1 MYSLRKY
8 LSDKPKSEEST
19 MLYSSTAI
27 TYSVLTIL
35 SRGKRSFEQMG
46 LAIGRS
52 GDTIKRLLYPT
63 QSSFDIS
70 RSACKSIFAKEKIV
84 YVGIDDTLLR
94 KIYSQFMQ
102 GTGMFF
108 DTKIGRRIM
117 AYKLAICMIT
127 NGKIAIPIDCA
138 YMFSKEILDSIEEK
152 FPSKDDIAKS
162 FVQAARKLFA
172 DAKIIIV
179 VDGLYASVEFIRWCR
194 SENLKLEARMACNR
208 IVEYKGKKIKT
219 SDLLKLKGLRPKG
232 RQMARTISVV
242 WHNMPLEL
250 TIVRR
255 FDKNGKESIVFQIAT
270 YKALPR
276 EHVLNYATRWKVE
289 MINRT
294 TKQKIGLEECY
305 SRKLEI
311 QHRHV
316 AAVLLAYTF
325 AQLERIKSRL
335 DNVEQALR
343 RCERKSVKFLIDR
356 FTRFSKDF
364 GHFDA

>member
-1 MYSLRKY
+1 MLDLSTVIKY
-8 LSDKPKSEEST
+8 P
-19 MLYSSTAI
+19 
-27 TYSVLTIL
+27 VLTIL
-35 SRGKRSFEQMG
+35 SRGRRSFEQMG
-46 LAIGRS
+46 LLIDRS
-52 GDTIKRLLYPT
+52 GDTVKRLLNPT
-63 QSSFDIS
+63 QSSFEIS
-70 RSACKSIFAKEKIV
+70 RSICKTVFKKEKVV
-84 YVGIDDTLLR
+84 YVGIDDTLLK
-94 KIYSQFMQ
+94 KIYSKLMQ
-102 GTGMFF
+102 GAGMFF

-138 YMFSKEILDSIEEK
+138 YMFSKEILDSIKEK
-152 FPSKDDIAKS
+152 FPGKNEITKS
-162 FVQAARKLFA
+162 FVNVARKLFG
-172 DAKIIIV
+172 DDKIIIV
-179 VDGLYASVEFIRWCR
+179 VDGLYASVEFIRWCKQEKLR
-194 SENLKLEARMACNR
+194 LEARMHSNR
-208 IVEYKGKKIKT
+208 VVEYKDRRIKVK
-219 SDLLKLKGLRPKG
+219 DLLMLKGLQPKG
-232 RQMARTISVV
+232 RQMARTISVT
-242 WHNMPLEL
+242 WHGIDLEL

-255 FDKNGKESIVFQIAT
+255 IDKNNNETIVFQIAT

-276 EHVLNYATRWKVE
+276 EHVLNYKNRWRVE
-289 MINRT
+289 LINRT
-294 TKQKIGLEECY
+294 TKQKIGIEECY

-343 RCERKSVKFLIDR
+343 RCEKKSVNFLINR

>member
-1 MYSLRKY
+1 
-8 LSDKPKSEEST
+8 

-46 LAIGRS
+46 LLIGRS
-52 GDTIKRLLYPT
+52 GDTVKRLLHPT
-63 QSSFDIS
+63 QSSFEIS
-70 RSACKSIFAKEKIV
+70 RNTCKTVFAKEKTV
-84 YVGIDDTLLR
+84 YVGIDDTLLK
-94 KIYSQFMQ
+94 KIYSRFMQ
-102 GTGMFF
+102 GAGMFF

-138 YMFSKEILDSIEEK
+138 YMFSKEILDTIKEK
-152 FPSKDDIAKS
+152 FPNKDEITKS
-162 FVQAARKLFA
+162 FVNVARKLFG
-172 DAKIIIV
+172 DDKIIIV
-179 VDGLYASVEFIRWCR
+179 VDGLYTSVEFIRWCKKEKLR
-194 SENLKLEARMACNR
+194 LEARMHSNR
-208 IVEYKGKKIKT
+208 VVEYKGRKIKVK
-219 SDLLKLKGLRPKG
+219 DLLQLKGLQPKG
-232 RQMARTISVV
+232 RQMARTISVM
-242 WHNMPLEL
+242 WHEIDLEL

-255 FDKNGKESIVFQIAT
+255 FDKNNNETIVFQIAT

-276 EHVLNYATRWKVE
+276 EHVLNYKNRWKVE
-289 MINRT
+289 LINRT
-294 TKQKIGLEECY
+294 TKQKIGIEECF

-325 AQLERIKSRL
+325 AQIERINSGL

-343 RCERKSVKFLIDR
+343 LFETKSVDFLIKR
-356 FTRFSKDF
+356 FARFVKTF
-364 GHFDA
+364 GRVDA